1 MKQIRQS
8 EQARQSIKNGIDK
21 LADLVKVTLGPK
33 GRNVIISR
41 NFGKPIITNDGVI
54 IAKQVELQDEFEN
67 LGAQICRQVAE
78 KTNDQAGDGT
88 TTATILAQAIVKEGS
103 LYIKDG
109 INAILLQRELEKQG
123 KKIVDYIKTLVTDIS
138 NKKEI
143 ESIATISANNDSE
156 IGRIISMAIEESGI
170 DGVINVEDS
179 QTTETWVERVEG
191 MEIQNGYISPYFATN
206 TVKMQVELQDAYIM
220 VYNSKVYNPQD
231 IVNAMKM
238 AAERGGSFVIFAE
251 DVEGQALATMVVNKV
266 NGVLNSCAVK
276 LPGVGDGRREIGQD
290 ICAITGAEYM
300 SKEVGSKPDK
310 LEFSQ
315 LGFAKKV
322 IIKANSTVIRQGA
335 GEEDAIEK
343 RVQSLK
349 YKMDNSLSTMQKE
362 RYQKRIG
369 KLLEGVSVIH
379 IGAQTE
385 MELKEKKFRVED
397 ALNATRAAIEE
408 GIVAGA
414 GTTLVLGAKYILE
427 HMESDYKE
435 TSIASSILANA
446 IHQPIIQIMKNS
458 GVDNKERWD
467 QVIYNIKSIDSGK
480 YGYNALREQVCD
492 LHEDGVIDPVK
503 VVRCALQ
510 NAISIAGLFLTTEG
524 IILENR
530 MTDDQKF
537 KMSQMYNGMGEY

>member
-41 NFGKPIITNDGVI
+41 NFGKPVITNDGVT

-343 RVQSLK
+343 RVQYLK

-427 HMESDYKE
+427 HMEADYKE
-435 TSIASSILANA
+435 ASIASSILANA
-446 IHQPIIQIMKNS
+446 MHQPIIQIMKNS

-537 KMSQMYNGMGEY
+537 KMSQMYSGMGEY